1 MNDNYTQDQ
10 INIPDTLPSVI
21 PDSVPDSDMGLSP
34 VPDDASVLSPGEY
47 DTVSNVSS
55 GDEAVLPGMVSSG
68 DQETMLPDQEAMET
82 ESVILQ
88 DTAADLIP
96 YLERINYTLT
106 AIFWLLLFEFCFKR
120 IRSGVKGF
128 TGRGLN
134 E

>member
-10 INIPDTLPSVI
+10 INIPDPLPSVI
-21 PDSVPDSDMGLSP
+21 PDSVPDSDMGFSP
-34 VPDDASVLSPGEY
+34 VSDDASVLSPGEA
-47 DTVSNVSS
+47 DSESNVSS
-55 GDEAVLPGMVSSG
+55 GDEVAIPGMVSSG
-68 DQETMLPDQEAMET
+68 DRETMLPDQEAMET
-82 ESVILQ
+82 EFIVLQ
-88 DTAADLIP
+88 ETAAIP

-106 AIFWLLLFEFCFKR
+106 AIFWLLLLEFCFKR

>member
-10 INIPDTLPSVI
+10 INIPDPLPSVI
-21 PDSVPDSDMGLSP
+21 PDSVSDNDMGLSP
-34 VPDDASVLSPGEY
+34 VPDDDSVLSPGESY
-47 DTVSNVSS
+47 AESSVSS
-55 GDEAVLPGMVSSG
+55 GDEAAIHGMVSSG
-68 DQETMLPDQEAMET
+68 DQETMLPDQETIEI

-88 DTAADLIP
+88 DPSADIVP

-106 AIFWLLLFEFCFKR
+106 AIFWLLLFMFCFKR

-128 TGRGLN
+128 TGRGIN